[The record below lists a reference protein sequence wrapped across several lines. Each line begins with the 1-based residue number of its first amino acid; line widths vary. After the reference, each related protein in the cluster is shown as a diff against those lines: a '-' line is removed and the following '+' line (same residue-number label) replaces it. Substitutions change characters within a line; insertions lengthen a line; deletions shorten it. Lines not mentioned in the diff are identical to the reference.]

1 MNELIKINLYIFIL
15 DEKSFTKLL
24 LYGDCR
30 YDSKTNQIIT
40 ILASAKLIY
49 SSKRWWTINV
59 MKETKYMLALFSFQC
74 LPYYIKKPDNE
85 CVNNVLVFF
94 LTFLVL

>member
-30 YDSKTNQIIT
+30 YDSKTNQSIT
-40 ILASAKLIY
+40 ILASVKLIY
-49 SSKRWWTINV
+49 SSKR
-59 MKETKYMLALFSFQC
+59 
-74 LPYYIKKPDNE
+74 
-85 CVNNVLVFF
+85 
-94 LTFLVL
+94 